1 MRGKVRHARNLAMRQ
16 MVGGAAGGGGGG
28 AEAGGTPLPP
38 SAVGGIS
45 SPEGGVGDEIHDV
58 GAHRSD
64 YVEV

>member
-1 MRGKVRHARNLAMRQ
+1 M
-16 MVGGAAGGGGGG
+16 GGAAGG

-45 SPEGGVGDEIHDV
+45 SPEVGVGDETHDV
-58 GAHRSD
+58 SAHRSD

>member
-1 MRGKVRHARNLAMRQ
+1 M
-16 MVGGAAGGGGGG
+16 GGAAGGGG